1 MELDK
6 TAHGENINDVLSKTE
21 SVAVFTD
28 GSALGN
34 PGPTGS
40 GAVIYYHGLEQEP
53 VCLSKHFCFSGNN
66 YIGARINIQIAL
78 QHISEQEEF
87 HLKGHS
93 FVYRLPASNC
103 TSLRFKHLGIK

>member
-40 GAVIYYHGLEQEP
+40 GAVIYYHGQNKNLF
-53 VCLSKHFCFSGNN
+53 VFL
-66 YIGARINIQIAL
+66 NI
-78 QHISEQEEF
+78 
-87 HLKGHS
+87 
-93 FVYRLPASNC
+93 FVSVVTTTLV
-103 TSLRFKHLGIK
+103 HG